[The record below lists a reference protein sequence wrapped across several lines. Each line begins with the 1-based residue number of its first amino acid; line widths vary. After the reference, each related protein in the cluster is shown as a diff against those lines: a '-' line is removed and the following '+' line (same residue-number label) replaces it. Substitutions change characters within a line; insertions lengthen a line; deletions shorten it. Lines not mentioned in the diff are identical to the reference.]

1 MTGPGEPAKY
11 LPLPSGPASLC
22 FDNDMFMKDS
32 FDVDTFVMECRRRV
46 PLETLRD
53 DLSTYLKILRSAMIE
68 LINKDYADFVN
79 LSSNLVGM
87 DKAIGNLTTPL
98 CELKD
103 QVMTVKIAMDQA
115 ISAVEQ
121 KLKQREQ
128 IRQKKACLQ
137 RLMNIVQSVE
147 KIERLLGIH
156 SGEGG
161 EIIQA
166 QLNGPLIERVAN
178 EFNKLQFYVIKS
190 TGLPLVERIRPRI
203 SNITSTLQISLEGHF
218 LEGLDTGN
226 TEILQQCL
234 RTYALIDKIQDV
246 ENLFRKEKVRPY
258 MEEVINEQN
267 VKSTGGRPG
276 LKGMFQQILDFV
288 PQHCGILREVTTGG
302 RMGAMESV
310 RGYDFMVNAVW
321 PEVVSNIEA
330 RTPSIFA
337 PGNPNTFHDKFLV
350 SMKFL
355 DDFEALCG
363 SQASVRR
370 LREHPSYHIFINKWS
385 LPVYYQIRFQE
396 MAGSLETSLCT
407 AFNNSADQD
416 LFHLNVTLTL
426 WRCVSR
432 CWGEDVYL
440 APICHKLWKLSLQ
453 LISRYSTWLDECYKQ
468 EIEKRSLE
476 AENQKMNTSVSMP
489 NLTHTDRN
497 NGAMDTSGTTGEG
510 QITPATPPVTLG
522 QILCLLSDVEKFSQQ
537 ISSLFDETIKPKI
550 TAAGFEDTDNLKG
563 SIQECSASLMSK
575 LPRYREFI
583 VEEISCQC
591 SINLKQVN
599 DVPRLYRRTNREVPV
614 KPSTYIGNA
623 FKPVS
628 LFVQEHG
635 NILGEKQKQEIFQEI
650 FTRLAEQYFSVTS
663 DVLLSVKK
671 MEDSLKRLKRVRG
684 TDKGAGSQG
693 LTDDDKIRQQ
703 IILDIDSYGQQITGY
718 GVQKEGLE
726 SYKKLQQLSAEA
738 KSAMTTAQ

>member
-1 MTGPGEPAKY
+1 MTGPGEPAKS

-22 FDNDMFMKDS
+22 FDKDVFMKDT

-79 LSSNLVGM
+79 LSTNLVGM

-98 CELKD
+98 NELKD
-103 QVMTVKIAMDQA
+103 EVLTVKMAMDQA
-115 ISAVEQ
+115 IYAVEQ

-128 IRQKKACLQ
+128 IRHKKACLQ

-147 KIERLLGIH
+147 KIERLLGIQ

-161 EIIQA
+161 ETIQT

-178 EFNKLQFYVIKS
+178 EFNKLQFYVMKS
-190 TGLPLVERIRPRI
+190 TGLPLVEQIRPRI
-203 SNITSTLQISLEGHF
+203 VNITSTLQVSLEGHF

-246 ENLFRKEKVRPY
+246 ENLFRQEKVRPY
-258 MEEVINEQN
+258 MEEVISEQN
-267 VKSTGGRPG
+267 VKSSGGRPG
-276 LKGMFQQILDFV
+276 LKGMYQQILDFV

-321 PEVVSNIEA
+321 PEVVTNIEA

-337 PGNPNTFHDKFLV
+337 PGNPNTFHEKFLI

-370 LREHPSYHIFINKWS
+370 LREHPSYHIFMNKWS

-396 MAGSLETSLCT
+396 IAGALETSLCT
-407 AFNNSADQD
+407 AFNHSADQT
-416 LFHLNVTLTL
+416 LFHLNVTLML
-426 WRCVSR
+426 WRCISR
-432 CWGEDVYL
+432 CWGDDVYL
-440 APICHKLWKLSLQ
+440 APLCHKLWKLSLQ
-453 LISRYSTWLDECYKQ
+453 LISRYSTWLEECYRQ
-468 EIEKRSLE
+468 EIEKKSSE
-476 AENQKMNTSVSMP
+476 TETPKMTTSVSMP
-489 NLTHTDRN
+489 VLPSTDRN
-497 NGAMDTSGTTGEG
+497 NGTLDANGTSEG
-510 QITPATPPVTLG
+510 QTTPANQPVTLG

-537 ISSLFDETIKPKI
+537 VSGLFEETIKPKI
-550 TAAGFEDTDNLKG
+550 AAAGFENTDNLKD
-563 SIQECSASLMSK
+563 SIQECSNSLVNK
-575 LPRYREFI
+575 LPRYRDFI

-591 SINLKQVN
+591 SVHLKQVN

-614 KPSTYIGNA
+614 KPSTYIGSA

-628 LFVQEHG
+628 MFVQEHG
-635 NILGEKQKQEIFQEI
+635 HVLRDKQKQEIFEAI

-703 IILDIDSYGQQITGY
+703 IILDIDSYGQQVTSY
-718 GVQKEGLE
+718 GVKKENLE
-726 SYKKLQQLSAEA
+726 SYKKLQQLSVEA

>member
-1 MTGPGEPAKY
+1 MTGPGEPTKS

-22 FDNDMFMKDS
+22 FDKDMFMKDT

-79 LSSNLVGM
+79 LSTNLVGM

-98 CELKD
+98 SELKD
-103 QVMTVKIAMDQA
+103 EVMTVKIAMDQA
-115 ISAVEQ
+115 IYAVEE

-128 IRQKKACLQ
+128 IRQKKTCLQ

-147 KIERLLGIH
+147 KIEILLGIQ

-161 EIIQA
+161 ETIQA
-166 QLNGPLIERVAN
+166 QLNGQLIERVAN

-203 SNITSTLQISLEGHF
+203 ANITSTLQVSLEGHF

-246 ENLFRKEKVRPY
+246 ENLFRQEKVRPY
-258 MEEVINEQN
+258 MEEVISEQN
-267 VKSTGGRPG
+267 VKSSGGRPG

-337 PGNPNTFHDKFLV
+337 PGNPNTFHEKFLI

-370 LREHPSYHIFINKWS
+370 LREHPSYHIFMNKWS

-396 MAGSLETSLCT
+396 IAGALETSLCT
-407 AFNNSADQD
+407 AFNKSADQA

-453 LISRYSTWLDECYKQ
+453 LISRYSTWLDECYTQ
-468 EIEKRSLE
+468 EIEKKNSE
-476 AENQKMNTSVSMP
+476 IDHQKMTTSASMP
-489 NLTHTDRN
+489 ILPSQDRS
-497 NGAMDTSGTTGEG
+497 NGAMDTNGTNEG
-510 QITPATPPVTLG
+510 QTTPATPPITLG

-537 ISSLFDETIKPKI
+537 ISSLFDETIKPKVSA
-550 TAAGFEDTDNLKG
+550 TGFENTDNLKD
-563 SIQECSASLMSK
+563 SIQECSSSLLNK
-575 LPRYREFI
+575 LPRYRNFI

-591 SINLKQVN
+591 SIHLKQVN

-614 KPSTYIGNA
+614 KPSTYIGSA

-628 LFVQEHG
+628 MFVQEHG
-635 NILGEKQKQEIFQEI
+635 DVLGEKQKLEIFYEI
-650 FTRLAEQYFSVTS
+650 FTRLADQYFTVTS

-693 LTDDDKIRQQ
+693 LTDDDKIRHQ
-703 IILDIDSYGQQITGY
+703 IILDIDSYGQQITSY
-718 GVQKEGLE
+718 GVQKEDLE

>member
-1 MTGPGEPAKY
+1 MTGPGPAKT

-22 FDNDMFMKDS
+22 FDKDIFMKDT
-32 FDVDTFVMECRRRV
+32 FDVDTFVMECRRCV

-79 LSSNLVGM
+79 LSTNLVGM
-87 DKAIGNLTTPL
+87 DKAIGNLTVPL
-98 CELKD
+98 NELKD
-103 QVMTVKIAMDQA
+103 EVMTVKMVMDQA
-115 ISAVEQ
+115 IYAVEE

-147 KIERLLGIH
+147 KIEILLGIP
-156 SGEGG
+156 SGGG
-161 EIIQA
+161 RETIQT
-166 QLNGPLIERVAN
+166 QLNGQLIERVAN

-190 TGLPLVERIRPRI
+190 TGLPLVEQIRPRI
-203 SNITSTLQISLEGHF
+203 ANITSTLQISLEGHF

-234 RTYALIDKIQDV
+234 RTYTLIDKIQDV
-246 ENLFRKEKVRPY
+246 ENLFRQEKVRPY
-258 MEEVINEQN
+258 MEKVINEQN
-267 VKSTGGRPG
+267 VKN
-276 LKGMFQQILDFV
+276 LKAMFQQILDFI

-302 RMGAMESV
+302 HMGAVESV

-330 RTPSIFA
+330 RTPSVFA
-337 PGNPNTFHDKFLV
+337 PGNPNTFHEKFLI

-363 SQASVRR
+363 SQASVKR
-370 LREHPSYHIFINKWS
+370 LREHPNYQLFINKWS

-396 MAGSLETSLCT
+396 IAGVFETSICS
-407 AFNNSADQD
+407 AFNKSADQG

-432 CWGEDVYL
+432 CWDDDVYL

-453 LISRYSTWLDECYKQ
+453 LISRYATWLDECYTQK
-468 EIEKRSLE
+468 IEKKSSE
-476 AENQKMNTSVSMP
+476 VEHHKMTTSVSMP
-489 NLTHTDRN
+489 VLPSHDRN
-497 NGAMDTSGTTGEG
+497 NGAMDTNGTSEG
-510 QITPATPPVTLG
+510 QTTVATPPVTLG
-522 QILCLLSDVEKFSQQ
+522 QILSLLSDVEKFSQQ
-537 ISSLFDETIKPKI
+537 ICSLFEKTIKPKI
-550 TAAGFEDTDNLKG
+550 SAACSEKTNDLKE
-563 SIQECSASLMSK
+563 SLQECSTGLINK
-575 LPRYREFI
+575 LPRYRKFI
-583 VEEISCQC
+583 VEEITCQC
-591 SINLKQVN
+591 SVHLKQVN

-614 KPSTYIGNA
+614 KPSTYISSA
-623 FKPVS
+623 FKPIS
-628 LFVQEHG
+628 MFVQEHG
-635 NILGEKQKQEIFQEI
+635 DVLGEKQKQEIFEEI
-650 FTRLAEQYFSVTS
+650 FSCLADQYFVVTS

-671 MEDSLKRLKRVRG
+671 MEDSLKRLKKVRG

-703 IILDIDSYGQQITGY
+703 IILDIDNYGQQISSY
-718 GVQKEGLE
+718 GVQKEDFE
-726 SYKKLQQLSAEA
+726 CYKKLQKLSAEA
-738 KSAMTTAQ
+738 KSSMTTTVQ